1 MVNYFW
7 EDFFSG
13 SFRYIAYE
21 WNIIKQLKSHNS
33 NMAPYQKPNRNNSFE
48 RKNKNDDLK
57 YGIDQR
63 GKSFVIIFEM

>member
-1 MVNYFW
+1 
-7 EDFFSG
+7 
-13 SFRYIAYE
+13 
-21 WNIIKQLKSHNS
+21 
-33 NMAPYQKPNRNNSFE
+33 MAPYQKPDRNNSFE